1 MKWKMVKKGN
11 VWRRRLEF
19 DVEDW
24 VCLTVIVGVAIIML
38 LGAIIRSM

>member
-11 VWRRRLEF
+11 VWKRRLVF

-24 VCLTVIVGVAIIML
+24 VCLTVITGVLFIL
-38 LGAIIRSM
+38 FLEAIIRSI